1 VTGRRL
7 ASSIIGIWAEIDA
20 SVVFLAF
27 SCTGVDLG
35 ATTSIWA

>member
-1 VTGRRL
+1 VTGGRR

-20 SVVFLAF
+20 SAVFLAF

-35 ATTSIWA
+35 ATTSISA